1 MKEKIKKLF
10 DTSTTRGKI
19 MRTVLFLLILTVICV
34 LGYFILRW
42 TGLWEK
48 VNSIDKIRDIVAR
61 GGAFS
66 FIIFIIFQILQTTVL
81 QIPAM
86 FVTIA
91 GAVIFGRWQAF
102 IMSYVAV
109 MIGSVIMFWIGRK
122 AGRPFLY
129 WLVGKDT
136 GEIWIE
142 RMSNGKYLFFLMML
156 FPMFPDDILCVVAG
170 LTNMSFP
177 FFFWTNML
185 ARGVGILCTVYFGS
199 GAIIPYHGWGLVVW
213 AILIVLMIVLF
224 YLSVKYKSKIDI
236 IINKIFR
243 RKPQTPET
251 ATLTTKNAQETTTE
265 QQSANITKP
274 QLTTETAQAATTKP
288 LSIEQNTQQK
298 NNVKTEEQTTIS
310 TKPLSIEQD
319 DQQEDTNI
327 TELPTTSEN
336 KPQATVDTST
346 NNKDKKSENSLN
358 NKNINITN
366 NSADNKNINANI
378 TNNSANNKDKNN
390 G

>member
-136 GEIWIE
+136 GEMWIE

-236 IINKIFR
+236 IINKIFK
-243 RKPQTPET
+243 RKHQTPET

-265 QQSANITKP
+265 
-274 QLTTETAQAATTKP
+274 P

-310 TKPLSIEQD
+310 TKPLSIEQNN
-319 DQQEDTNI
+319 QQEGANI
-327 TELPTTSEN
+327 TELSTTTEN

-346 NNKDKKSENSLN
+346 NNKDKISENPTN
-358 NKNINITN
+358 NENINITN

-378 TNNSANNKDKNN
+378 TNNSANNKDKK
-390 G
+390 

>member
-66 FIIFIIFQILQTTVL
+66 FIIFIIFQILQTTIL

-136 GEIWIE
+136 GEMWIE

-243 RKPQTPET
+243 RKLQTPQAT
-251 ATLTTKNAQETTTE
+251 TLTTKNTQETTTE

-274 QLTTETAQAATTKP
+274 QLTTETAQVTTAEP
-288 LSIEQNTQQK
+288 LSQNTQQK
-298 NNVKTEEQTTIS
+298 NNVKTEEQTNIS
-310 TKPLSIEQD
+310 TKPLTIEQGNQQD
-319 DQQEDTNI
+319 DSNI
-327 TELPTTSEN
+327 TELSTTAEN

-346 NNKDKKSENSLN
+346 NNKDKISENPTN
-358 NKNINITN
+358 NENINITN

-378 TNNSANNKDKNN
+378 TNNSADNKDKNN

>member
-136 GEIWIE
+136 GEMWIE

-243 RKPQTPET
+243 RKPQTSET
-251 ATLTTKNAQETTTE
+251 ATLTTKNTQETTAE

-274 QLTTETAQAATTKP
+274 QLTAETAQVTTTEP
-288 LSIEQNTQQK
+288 LSIEQN
-298 NNVKTEEQTTIS
+298 NSE
-310 TKPLSIEQD
+310 LIEQNNP
-319 DQQEDTNI
+319 QTPNTKTAQE
-327 TELPTTSEN
+327 TTKNEPNSN
-336 KPQATVDTST
+336 
-346 NNKDKKSENSLN
+346 DKISENSLN
-358 NKNINITN
+358 NENLNQSIT
-366 NSADNKNINANI
+366 DNKNINQSK
-378 TNNSANNKDKNN
+378 TDK
-390 G
+390 

>member
-34 LGYFILRW
+34 LGYFILKW

-243 RKPQTPET
+243 RKPQTSQTPT
-251 ATLTTKNAQETTTE
+251 ATTELQSTTE
-265 QQSANITKP
+265 
-274 QLTTETAQAATTKP
+274 P
-288 LSIEQNTQQK
+288 LSIEQNNSELIEL
-298 NNVKTEEQTTIS
+298 NNPQFTNTENKQLTS
-310 TKPLSIEQD
+310 TSE
-319 DQQEDTNI
+319 QQE
-327 TELPTTSEN
+327 TTKNEPNSN
-336 KPQATVDTST
+336 
-346 NNKDKKSENSLN
+346 DKISENSLN
-358 NKNINITN
+358 NE
-366 NSADNKNINANI
+366 NINANI
-378 TNNSANNKDKNN
+378 TNNSADNKDKND

>member
-19 MRTVLFLLILTVICV
+19 MRTVLFLLILTAICV
-34 LGYFILRW
+34 LGYFILKW

-136 GEIWIE
+136 GEMWIE

-243 RKPQTPET
+243 RKPQTSQTP
-251 ATLTTKNAQETTTE
+251 TLTTKNAQETTTE
-265 QQSANITKP
+265 
-274 QLTTETAQAATTKP
+274 P
-288 LSIEQNTQQK
+288 LSIEQNNSELIEL
-298 NNVKTEEQTTIS
+298 NNPQFTNTENEQLTS
-310 TKPLSIEQD
+310 TSE
-319 DQQEDTNI
+319 QQE
-327 TELPTTSEN
+327 TTKNEPNSN
-336 KPQATVDTST
+336 
-346 NNKDKKSENSLN
+346 DKISENSLN

>member
-243 RKPQTPET
+243 RKPQTSQTP
-251 ATLTTKNAQETTTE
+251 TLTTKNAQETTTE

-274 QLTTETAQAATTKP
+274 QLTTETAQVTTTEP
-288 LSIEQNTQQK
+288 LSIEQNNQQG
-298 NNVKTEEQTTIS
+298 NS
-310 TKPLSIEQD
+310 
-319 DQQEDTNI
+319 NI
-327 TELPTTSEN
+327 TELSTTTEN

-346 NNKDKKSENSLN
+346 NNKDKISENPTN
-358 NKNINITN
+358 NENINITN

-378 TNNSANNKDKNN
+378 TNNSADNKDKK
-390 G
+390 